1 MNGFDFSL
9 TLENIRSVSM
19 MLLDI
24 LIVWLI
30 LYYVL
35 HLVRANSKTSQIFKG
50 ILFVIIVD
58 ALSKFL
64 GLRTL
69 EYFADMFINW
79 GFLALIIIFQPELR
93 GVLEKLGKTS
103 VFRRMSGMDENARV
117 NLVDQIVTALMLL
130 SKDKTGALISIERTP
145 QSLDDFVATGT
156 KLNADVT
163 AEILTSIFVTTTPL
177 HDGAV
182 IIQGDRIACAS
193 AYFPPTNMELPGR
206 YGARHRAAIGISE
219 ITDAVTIIV
228 SEETGRISIT
238 EGGRIRTVDEK
249 QLREYLLKVICGE
262 NREEKSSD
270 NVQRKSSLVE
280 KLALRR
286 QTEEKNG
293 DSSVKKG
300 FLARLT
306 DPEHPESEE
315 EKLEELHHEAERIKL
330 PQNHKHDRPVPS
342 YPQRSRPA
350 MKKAMPQPPARIS
363 PVAVSTTHEPQ
374 TPASEDEK
382 DAAEKNSEGDSQ

>member
-1 MNGFDFSL
+1 MV
-9 TLENIRSVSM
+9 I
-19 MLLDI
+19 LDI
-24 LIVWLI
+24 FIVWLI

-35 HLVRANSKTSQIFKG
+35 HLVRANSKTGQIFKG

-64 GLRTL
+64 GLKTV

-93 GVLEKLGKTS
+93 GILERLGKTN
-103 VFRRMSGMDENARV
+103 VFRRISTLSGNEKE

-145 QSLDDFVATGT
+145 QSLDDFAATGT
-156 KLNADVT
+156 RLNADVT

-182 IIQGDRIACAS
+182 IIQGNRISCAS
-193 AYFPPTNMELPGR
+193 AYFPPTSMDLPGR

-228 SEETGRISIT
+228 SEETGRISVT
-238 EGGRIRTVDEK
+238 EGGHIRTVNEK
-249 QLREYLLKVICGE
+249 QLREYLLRVICDQTTDTKG
-262 NREEKSSD
+262 RERRTDAGVRRASLMEKI
-270 NVQRKSSLVE
+270 
-280 KLALRR
+280 ALRR
-286 QTEEKNG
+286 QQDDEG
-293 DSSVKKG
+293 
-300 FLARLT
+300 
-306 DPEHPESEE
+306 HEE
-315 EKLEELHHEAERIKL
+315 EKKGIFSQLTSEAEPEMDEDKIEELHHEAERIKL

-342 YPQRSRPA
+342 YPSRS
-350 MKKAMPQPPARIS
+350 MPDRKQQLRVKVS
-363 PVAVSTTHEPQ
+363 PVEVSTLREASHEEKEIG
-374 TPASEDEK
+374 SEEAGNSKEK
-382 DAAEKNSEGDSQ
+382 GKTGGDSR